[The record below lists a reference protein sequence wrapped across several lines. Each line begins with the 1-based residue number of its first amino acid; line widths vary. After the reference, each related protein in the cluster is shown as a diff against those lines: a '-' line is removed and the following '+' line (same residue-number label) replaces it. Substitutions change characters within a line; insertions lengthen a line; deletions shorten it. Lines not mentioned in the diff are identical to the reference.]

1 MFNLFGRGSTKA
13 PDTLA
18 IYPTV
23 PLAHR
28 ADDARIVELP
38 LDLIDADPENG
49 RGTDDEEGI
58 QELADSIRQQGVIQ
72 PVVVRPVLTG
82 RYKLIAG
89 ERRCRGA
96 IMAGLTKIPALV
108 KDLTDDQATAL
119 QIIENEQR
127 KDIDPVVKALKIR
140 AFVADIKRTYGSGAQ
155 QRAAEQLG
163 KSQAWVS
170 KQLALLDYPE
180 DILSIVRAGKL
191 RDLGRIAEIDKLKG
205 DHRASVLAAYR
216 DGTFTPEMMKRPRK
230 PRAPRHPS
238 EATTTHA
245 VQPAGTEER
254 GASLVFA
261 LPGREA
267 AIRMLRASGYA
278 ATLGEPIEEADDARL
293 VAYLVAA
300 DGWLFERARGVSFRS
315 ST

>member
-1 MFNLFGRGSTKA
+1 
-13 PDTLA
+13 
-18 IYPTV
+18 
-23 PLAHR
+23 
-28 ADDARIVELP
+28 
-38 LDLIDADPENG
+38 
-49 RGTDDEEGI
+49 
-58 QELADSIRQQGVIQ
+58 
-72 PVVVRPVLTG
+72 PVVVRVVGTG
-82 RYKLIAG
+82 RYKLVAG

-96 IMAGLTKIPALV
+96 IMAGLTTIPALV

-127 KDIDPVVKALKIR
+127 KDINPVAKALKVR
-140 AFVADIKRTYGSGAQ
+140 AFVESVTRADGSGAQ

-180 DILSIVRAGKL
+180 DILSIVRVGKL

-216 DGTFTPEMMKRPRK
+216 NGSFTPEMMKRPRK

-238 EATTTHA
+238 DPRATDA
-245 VQPAGTEER
+245 VQPEATEKR
-254 GASLVFA
+254 GESIVFA

-278 ATLGEPIEEADDARL
+278 ATLGEPIEEVDDARL
-293 VAYLVAA
+293 VAYLAAA

>member
-1 MFNLFGRGSTKA
+1 MFNLFGRGSTKT

-49 RGTDDEEGI
+49 RGTDDEEDI
-58 QELADSIRQQGVIQ
+58 QELADSIHQQGVIQ
-72 PVVVRPVLTG
+72 PVVVRPVSTG

-96 IMAGLTKIPALV
+96 IMAGLTTIPALV

-127 KDIDPVVKALKIR
+127 KDIDPVAKALKVR
-140 AFVADIKRTYGSGAQ
+140 AFVETIKRTYGSGAQ
-155 QRAAEQLG
+155 QRAADQLG
-163 KSQAWVS
+163 KSQGWVS

-180 DILSIVRAGKL
+180 DVLSIVRAGKL
-191 RDLGRIAEIDKLKG
+191 RDLARIAEIDKLKG

-216 DGTFTPEMMKRPRK
+216 DGSFTPEMMKRPRK
-230 PRAPRHPS
+230 PRAPRHRS
-238 EATTTHA
+238 DAAATDA

-267 AIRMLRASGYA
+267 AIRMLRATGYA

-293 VAYLVAA
+293 VAYLAAA